1 MQILEPSLKL
11 GNDFLVKLKD
21 LSISVTEA
29 KQEERFNELIKFFD

>member
-11 GNDFLVKLKD
+11 DNDFWGKLKD
-21 LSISVTEA
+21 LSAEA